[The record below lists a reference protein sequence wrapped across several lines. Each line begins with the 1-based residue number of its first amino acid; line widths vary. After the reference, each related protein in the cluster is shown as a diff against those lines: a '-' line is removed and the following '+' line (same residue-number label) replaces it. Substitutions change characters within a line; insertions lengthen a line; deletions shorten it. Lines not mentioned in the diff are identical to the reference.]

1 MTDCDGGVQK
11 EKGPGGVRVK
21 KCTSPQG
28 VELGI
33 RRENRWR
40 KEKTPHANTAC
51 GHPAQFYEKREIQ
64 EKSPPFAN
72 GAKDGAPAE

>member
-40 KEKTPHANTAC
+40 KEKTPTRKHGVWA
-51 GHPAQFYEKREIQ
+51 P
-64 EKSPPFAN
+64 
-72 GAKDGAPAE
+72 GAIL